1 MQGGYQGGPPG
12 SGYAGPP
19 VGPPP
24 GTPPPGYG
32 PPPGSAYQGYGA
44 YEFNPLENAIL
55 SKTAA
60 RAKQWGVI
68 SAVLGG
74 LQMVS
79 SCGMISNSSLGLLL
93 PMGIVAIIV
102 GVTFVG
108 VGNSLE
114 AAVRTHGNDIPHLM
128 AAMQKLATAFTVQII
143 CNVIGIL
150 LFGAMMVILFF
161 AALAVAASG

>member
-12 SGYAGPP
+12 SGYGGPP

-32 PPPGSAYQGYGA
+32 PPPGSAWQGYGA
-44 YEFNPLENAIL
+44 YEFNPFENTIL
-55 SKTAA
+55 SKTAT
-60 RAKQWGVI
+60 RAKQWGI
-68 SAVLGG
+68 LSAVLGV

-79 SCGMISNSSLGLLL
+79 SCGMVSNASFGLLL
-93 PMGIVAIIV
+93 PMGIVALIV
-102 GVTFVG
+102 GITFVG

-128 AAMQKLATAFTVQII
+128 GAMQKLSTAFTVQII
-143 CNVIGIL
+143 CNVIAVV
-150 LFGAMMVILFF
+150 LFGVMMVILFL
-161 AALAVAASG
+161 AAIAAAASG